1 VNLLNASTQSLPKN
15 NKRAEMLHAKFTGN
29 KNSTACD
36 FQSLIHILKKKHIGI
51 LKILKRFNKN
61 ITRID
66 KIEKLIYESF

>member
-1 VNLLNASTQSLPKN
+1 
-15 NKRAEMLHAKFTGN
+15 MLHAKFTGN

-36 FQSLIHILKKKHIGI
+36 FQILIHILKKKHIGI